1 MSEYDHSAIEKKWQ
15 KFWLENK
22 TFKTNMGEAS
32 AKPKFYCLDMF
43 PYPSGAGLHVG
54 HPEGYTATDILCRY
68 KRMKGF
74 NVLHPMGWDAFGL
87 PAEQYAVETGTHP
100 AITTKKNVDR
110 FRQQIQALG
119 FSYDW
124 DREVNT
130 TDPKYYKWT
139 QWIFEQLY
147 KKGLAYVAEVPVN
160 WCPALG
166 TVLANEEVIDGRSE
180 RGNHPVIRRPMR
192 QWMLKITEYAEQLL
206 AGLDDL
212 DWPEG
217 IKEMQRNWIG
227 KSTGALVEFKV
238 SRSTFQVSGSKN
250 PEPGT
255 LNPEPDT
262 ITVYT
267 TRCDTL
273 FGATYMVL
281 SPEHKL
287 IEKWLADGTIKNVDE
302 VKAYQKKAA
311 MKSDLERTELN
322 KEKTGVRLQG
332 VMGRNPVND
341 TDIPIFI
348 SDYVLA
354 TYGTGAIMAVPA
366 HDERDFDF
374 AKVFDLPIVQVVAA
388 ADSAEA
394 KNASPNPVPYTGAQ
408 AFTDIYSGVMVSSGF
423 LTGLSVDDARKAMI
437 KWLEEKGV
445 GQAKTQYK
453 LRDWL
458 FSRQRYWG
466 EPFPVIHWEDGTQSL
481 VDEGD
486 LPLTLPELEDY
497 KPTGTGEPPLA
508 KAADWVNVTRA
519 DGVKGV
525 RETNTMPQWAGSCWY
540 YLRYI
545 DPLNE
550 KAFCDPELLKA
561 WLPVDL
567 YVGGAEHAV
576 LHLLYSRFWH
586 KVLFDLGLV
595 PTSEPFRKLVNQG
608 MILGMAYKNKR
619 GVLIPM
625 DKVQWIDGKPYGPAN
640 WGMAEGEASSS
651 TSTTDLDLLTEFPAK
666 MSKSLKNV
674 VNPDDV
680 IRDYGADSLRL
691 YEMFMG
697 PLQAVKP
704 WNTKGV
710 DGVYRFLKRVN
721 KMVTEQKI
729 VDRPLTKAEAK
740 TLNAT
745 IKKVDEDLDT
755 MNFNTGISAM
765 MVFVNEFA
773 GEGKELPREAA
784 EKFVLC
790 LAPFAPHLGE
800 ELWQFL
806 GHADTL
812 AYEPFPAFDP
822 KALVEDEIEIP
833 VQVLGKLRGR
843 VTVPMAATPAEM
855 EAIAKANPDV
865 AKFLE
870 GKTIVKVIAVP
881 KRMVNFVV
889 R

>member
-1 MSEYDHSAIEKKWQ
+1 MSDYNFSAIEKKWQ
-15 KFWLENK
+15 KYWLENK
-22 TFKTNMGEAS
+22 TFKTDAQGKGE
-32 AKPKFYCLDMF
+32 KFYCLDMF

-100 AITTKKNVDR
+100 AVTTKRNVDR
-110 FRQQIQALG
+110 FREQIRALG

-139 QWIFEQLY
+139 LWIFEQLY

-166 TVLANEEVIDGRSE
+166 TVLANEEVIDGKSE
-180 RGNHPVIRRPMR
+180 RGNHPVIRKPMR
-192 QWMLKITEYAEQLL
+192 QWMLKITAYAEKLL
-206 AGLDDL
+206 EGLDGL

-217 IKEMQRNWIG
+217 VKEMQRNWIG
-227 KSTGALVEFKV
+227 KSEGALVDFGVRKDGA
-238 SRSTFQVSGSKN
+238 SGG
-250 PEPGT
+250 PEPLPKEGGVSASS
-255 LNPEPDT
+255 DR

-281 SPEHKL
+281 SPEHAL
-287 IEKWLADGTIKNVDE
+287 VAKWLADGTIRNAE
-302 VKAYQKKAA
+302 AVKAYQKKAA
-311 MKSDLERTELN
+311 SKSDLERTELN
-322 KEKTGVRLQG
+322 KEKTGVCLDG
-332 VMGRNPVND
+332 VKGVNPVNGAA
-341 TDIPIFI
+341 IPIYI

-354 TYGTGAIMAVPA
+354 SYGTGAIMAVPA

-374 AKVFDLPIVQVVAA
+374 AKVFGLPIVQVVAP
-388 ADSAEA
+388 ADSEAA
-394 KNASPNPVPYTGAQ
+394 KNASKNPVPYTGDA
-408 AFTDIYSGVMVSSGF
+408 AFTDIATGVMVSSGF
-423 LTGLSVDDARKAMI
+423 LTGLTVAEARPAMV
-437 KWLEEKGV
+437 KWLVEQGV
-445 GQAKTQYK
+445 GKAKTQYK

-466 EPFPVIHWEDGTQSL
+466 EPFPVIHWSDGTQTL
-481 VDEGD
+481 VPADE
-486 LPLTLPELEDY
+486 LPLTLPALDDY

-508 KAADWVNVTRA
+508 KATDWVNVVDPKT
-519 DGVKGV
+519 GKTGV

-545 DPLNE
+545 DPTNDT
-550 KAFCDPELLKA
+550 AFCDPALLKK

-576 LHLLYSRFWH
+576 LHLLYARFWH

-595 PTSEPFRKLVNQG
+595 PTPEPFQRLVNQG
-608 MILGMAYKNKR
+608 MILGMAYKNAR

-625 DKVQWIDGKPYGPAN
+625 DKVTWRDGKPLGPKN
-640 WGMAEGEASSS
+640 WGLDGA
-651 TSTTDLDLLTEFPAK
+651 DLTELEPLAEFPAK

-697 PLQAVKP
+697 PLQVVKP
-704 WNTKGV
+704 WQTSGVKGV
-710 DGVYRFLKRVN
+710 HNFLKRAN
-721 KMVTEQKI
+721 RLVTETKA

-740 TLNAT
+740 TLAT
-745 IKKVDEDLDT
+745 MVKKVGDDLEALA
-755 MNFNTGISAM
+755 FNTGISAM
-765 MVFVNEFA
+765 MVFLNEAEGEAKA
-773 GEGKELPREAA
+773 GDLPREFL

-790 LAPFAPHLGE
+790 LSPYAPHLGE

-806 GHADTL
+806 GHDKTL
-812 AYEPFPAFDP
+812 AYEPWPTYDAA
-822 KALVEDEIEIP
+822 ALVEDEIEIP

-843 VTVPMAATPAEM
+843 VRIPVAATPAEM
-855 EAIAKANPDV
+855 EAAARANADV
-865 AKFLE
+865 ARFLD
-870 GKTIVKVIAVP
+870 GKTVVKVVAVP
-881 KRMVNFVV
+881 KRLVNFVV